1 MAGSRVSGV
10 ERLLT
15 DRETSSPALA
25 PWQRLPRRTLTIA
38 LSVLPLVALANVAV
52 LVWSL
57 GGVDLVG
64 RLVAP
69 GLLLLAAA
77 IAFVPMLANSLR
89 FALWGRFL
97 GVGLG
102 FRGGLKVVTGTMV
115 TNSITPSAA
124 GGMPIKMLFLV
135 GEGVPARRAA
145 TLISLQTAEDTL
157 VMTSLATLCVT
168 FSGFQLADFF
178 GRQRGLVM
186 QIEADLALIAAIGL
200 GAIALIAGLIG
211 ALRAGLLGEGPRAR
225 AAALIARARDFGAH
239 VATDWLGV
247 MRSGKGMA
255 LANLAL
261 ALAQWLARFSIAGLV
276 LAAFGQ
282 EWQPAL
288 FWLLQY
294 LVQSIS
300 SVVPT
305 PGGAGGAEAGF
316 LLLFAP
322 FVAAGVLVAAMSS
335 WRLIFFYLPLA
346 GAALVFFLLQRAAR
360 LRSAETDPL
369 DAADPAV
376 VPQPAE

>member
-1 MAGSRVSGV
+1 MAGPREAGL

-15 DRETSSPALA
+15 DPETSPPALA

-57 GGVDLVG
+57 GGIDLVG

-69 GLLLLAAA
+69 GLLLVAAA

-124 GGMPIKMLFLV
+124 GGMPIKMLFLIN
-135 GEGVPARRAA
+135 EGVPARRAA

-157 VMTSLATLCVT
+157 VMTSLAALCLTL
-168 FSGFQLADFF
+168 SGFQLVDFL
-178 GRQRGLVM
+178 GRQPGLINE
-186 QIEADLALIAAIGL
+186 IETDLALLAAIVGGVL
-200 GAIALIAGLIG
+200 ALLAALAGAMAAGFMG
-211 ALRAGLLGEGPRAR
+211 AGPRAR
-225 AAALIARARDFGAH
+225 AAALLNRARDFGGH
-239 VATDWLGV
+239 VVSDWLGV
-247 MRSGKGMA
+247 MRRGKGMA
-255 LANLAL
+255 LVNLAL
-261 ALAQWLARFSIAGLV
+261 ALAQWLARFSMAGIV

-282 EWQPAL
+282 DWHPAL
-288 FWLLQY
+288 YWLLQY

-322 FVAAGVLVAAMSS
+322 FVAAGVLVAAMST

>member
-1 MAGSRVSGV
+1 MAGSGEAGL
-10 ERLLT
+10 ERLLS
-15 DRETSSPALA
+15 DPETSPAALA

-57 GGVDLVG
+57 GGIDLAG

-69 GLLLLAAA
+69 GLLLVAAGL
-77 IAFVPMLANSLR
+77 AFVPMLANSLR
-89 FALWGRFL
+89 FALWSRFL
-97 GVGLG
+97 GLGLG

-124 GGMPIKMLFLV
+124 GGMPIKMLFLL
-135 GEGVPARRAA
+135 GEGIPARRAA

-157 VMTSLATLCVT
+157 VMTSLAALCLT
-168 FSGFQLADFF
+168 FSGFQLVDFVA
-178 GRQRGLVM
+178 RQAGLVNE
-186 QIEADLALIAAIGL
+186 IGTDLAILAAVAGGVL
-200 GAIALIAGLIG
+200 VVLAGLVG
-211 ALRAGLLGEGPRAR
+211 ALAAGLLGHALRAR
-225 AAALIARARDFGAH
+225 AAALLARARDFGGH
-239 VATDWLGV
+239 VVNDWLGV
-247 MRSGKGMA
+247 LRRGKGMA

-261 ALAQWLARFSIAGLV
+261 ALAQWLARFSMAGIV

-282 EWQPAL
+282 EWHPAL
-288 FWLLQY
+288 YWLLQY

-322 FVAAGVLVAAMSS
+322 FVAAGVLMAAMST

-346 GAALVFFLLQRAAR
+346 GAALVFFLLQRAGRRRAR
-360 LRSAETDPL
+360 GPLVAE
-369 DAADPAV
+369 
-376 VPQPAE
+376 PQPAE

>member
-1 MAGSRVSGV
+1 LS
-10 ERLLT
+10 
-15 DRETSSPALA
+15 DPETSRAALA
-25 PWQRLPRRTLTIA
+25 PWQRLPRRTLAIA

-57 GGVDLVG
+57 GGIDLSG

-69 GLLLLAAA
+69 GLLLLAAGL
-77 IAFVPMLANSLR
+77 AFVPMLANSLR
-89 FALWGRFL
+89 FALWSRFL
-97 GVGLG
+97 GLGLG

-124 GGMPIKMLFLV
+124 GGVPIKMLFLL

-157 VMTSLATLCVT
+157 VMTSLAALCLT
-168 FSGFQLADFF
+168 FSGFQLADFL
-178 GRQRGLVM
+178 GRQPGLVNE
-186 QIEADLALIAAIGL
+186 IETDLAIIAAAA
-200 GAIALIAGLIG
+200 GAVLVLLAGL
-211 ALRAGLLGEGPRAR
+211 AAAVTAGLLGAGLRAR
-225 AAALIARARDFGAH
+225 AAALTARARDFGGH
-239 VATDWLGV
+239 VVSDWLGV
-247 MRSGKGMA
+247 LRRGKGMA
-255 LANLAL
+255 LVNLVL
-261 ALAQWLARFSIAGLV
+261 ALAQWLTRFSMAGIV

-282 EWQPAL
+282 EWHPAL
-288 FWLLQY
+288 YWLLQY

-322 FVAAGVLVAAMSS
+322 FVAAGVLVAAMST

-346 GAALVFFLLQRAAR
+346 GAALVFFLLQRAGR
-360 LRSAETDPL
+360 LRNTESDPL
-369 DAADPAV
+369 SPSTVA
-376 VPQPAE
+376 PQPAE

>member
-1 MAGSRVSGV
+1 MAGPRQAGL
-10 ERLLT
+10 ERLLS
-15 DRETSSPALA
+15 DPETSSAALA

-57 GGVDLVG
+57 GGIDLSG

-69 GLLLLAAA
+69 GLLLVAAGL
-77 IAFVPMLANSLR
+77 AFVPMLANSLR

-97 GVGLG
+97 GLGLG

-124 GGMPIKMLFLV
+124 GGMPIKMLFLL

-157 VMTSLATLCVT
+157 VMTSLAALCLTL
-168 FSGFQLADFF
+168 SGFQLIDFV
-178 GRQRGLVM
+178 GRQPGLVNE
-186 QIEADLALIAAIGL
+186 IGTDLAILAAVAGGVL
-200 GAIALIAGLIG
+200 VLLAGLAA
-211 ALRAGLLGEGPRAR
+211 ALAAGLLGKRPRAR
-225 AAALIARARDFGAH
+225 AAALVARARDFGGH
-239 VATDWLGV
+239 VVSDWLGV
-247 MRSGKGMA
+247 LRRGKGMA
-255 LANLAL
+255 LANLVL
-261 ALAQWLARFSIAGLV
+261 ALAQWLARFSMAGIV

-282 EWQPAL
+282 DWHPAL
-288 FWLLQY
+288 YWLLQY

-322 FVAAGVLVAAMSS
+322 FVAAGVLVAAMST

-346 GAALVFFLLQRAAR
+346 GAALVFFLLQRGARQRATAPAA
-360 LRSAETDPL
+360 LAA
-369 DAADPAV
+369 DAA
-376 VPQPAE
+376 PQPAE

>member
-1 MAGSRVSGV
+1 MAGPRQAGL
-10 ERLLT
+10 ERLLS
-15 DRETSSPALA
+15 DPETSGAALA

-57 GGVDLVG
+57 GGIDLAG

-69 GLLLLAAA
+69 GLLLVAAGL
-77 IAFVPMLANSLR
+77 AFVPMLANSLR

-97 GVGLG
+97 DLGLG

-124 GGMPIKMLFLV
+124 GGMPIKMLFLL

-157 VMTSLATLCVT
+157 VMTSLAALCLTL
-168 FSGFQLADFF
+168 SGFQLADFL
-178 GRQRGLVM
+178 GRQPGLVGE
-186 QIEADLALIAAIGL
+186 IGTDLAILAAIVGGVL
-200 GAIALIAGLIG
+200 VLLAGLAA
-211 ALRAGLLGEGPRAR
+211 ALAAGLLGERPRAR
-225 AAALIARARDFGAH
+225 AAGLYARARDFGGH
-239 VATDWLGV
+239 VVSDWLGV
-247 MRSGKGMA
+247 LRRGKGVA
-255 LANLAL
+255 LANLVL
-261 ALAQWLARFSIAGLV
+261 ALAQWLARFSMAGIV
-276 LAAFGQ
+276 LAAFG
-282 EWQPAL
+282 EDWHPAL
-288 FWLLQY
+288 YWLLQY

-322 FVAAGVLVAAMSS
+322 FVAAGVLVAAMST

-360 LRSAETDPL
+360 RRAAAPDPL
-369 DAADPAV
+369 AATVA
-376 VPQPAE
+376 PQPAE

>member
-1 MAGSRVSGV
+1 MAGPCQAGL
-10 ERLLT
+10 ERLLS
-15 DRETSSPALA
+15 DPETSPAALA

-57 GGVDLVG
+57 GGIDLAG

-69 GLLLLAAA
+69 GLLLVAAGL
-77 IAFVPMLANSLR
+77 AFVPMLANSLR

-97 GVGLG
+97 GLGLG

-124 GGMPIKMLFLV
+124 GGMPIKILFLIN
-135 GEGVPARRAA
+135 EGVPTRRAA

-157 VMTSLATLCVT
+157 VMTSLAALCVT
-168 FSGFQLADFF
+168 LSGFQLADFL
-178 GRQRGLVM
+178 GRQPGLVNE
-186 QIEADLALIAAIGL
+186 IETDLAILAAVVGGVL
-200 GAIALIAGLIG
+200 VLLAGLAA
-211 ALRAGLLGEGPRAR
+211 ALAAGLLGERPRAR
-225 AAALIARARDFGAH
+225 TAALCIRARDFGGH
-239 VATDWLGV
+239 VVSDWLGV
-247 MRSGKGMA
+247 LRRGKGIA
-255 LANLAL
+255 LANLVL
-261 ALAQWLARFSIAGLV
+261 ALAQWLARFSMAGIV

-282 EWQPAL
+282 DWHPAL
-288 FWLLQY
+288 YWLLQY

-322 FVAAGVLVAAMSS
+322 FVAAGVLVAAMST

-360 LRSAETDPL
+360 RRAAAPEPL
-369 DAADPAV
+369 AAAA
-376 VPQPAE
+376 PQPAE

>member
-1 MAGSRVSGV
+1 
-10 ERLLT
+10 
-15 DRETSSPALA
+15 LA
-25 PWQRLPRRTLTIA
+25 PWQRLPRRTLAIA
-38 LSVLPLVALANVAV
+38 LSVLPLVALANVGV

-57 GGVDLVG
+57 GRIDLAG
-64 RLVAP
+64 RLIAP
-69 GLLLLAAA
+69 GLLLVAGA

-97 GVGLG
+97 DLGLG

-124 GGMPIKMLFLV
+124 GGVPIKVLFLIN
-135 GEGVPARRAA
+135 EGVPARRAA

-157 VMTSLATLCVT
+157 VMTTLATLCVT

-178 GRQRGLVM
+178 GRQQGLVM
-186 QIEADLALIAAIGL
+186 RLEADLVLITGIVLGL
-200 GAIALIAGLIG
+200 LALIAGLIG
-211 ALRAGLLGEGPRAR
+211 ALRAGLFGEGPRTR

-239 VATDWLGV
+239 VVSDWLVV
-247 MRSGKGMA
+247 MRRGKGVA
-255 LANLAL
+255 LANLTL

-282 EWQPAL
+282 EWHPAL
-288 FWLLQY
+288 YWLLQY

-316 LLLFAP
+316 LLMFAP
-322 FVAAGVLVAAMSS
+322 FVAAGVLVAAMST

-346 GAALVFFLLQRAAR
+346 GAALVFFLLQRAAHP
-360 LRSAETDPL
+360 RS
-369 DAADPAV
+369 DAPDLPGKTNPAV